1 MCRLDQLDQPSVLIA
16 LNGGK
21 TALDQQIGGS
31 PCFERAADVIPQ
43 VHDLRDAEGGNI
55 RQHCFKR
62 DAVAMN
68 VGYRSEFHR
77 TRFELATNDLD
88 VQTRQPCGRR
98 DRLDFLI
105 DV

>member
-77 TRFELATNDLD
+77 TRQDSNSRPTISMFRPGNRAVAVIVSTS
-88 VQTRQPCGRR
+88 
-98 DRLDFLI
+98 
-105 DV
+105 